1 MKFQN
6 REELLQIRIP
16 RLASLN
22 FYIRYMWKWKPRVK
36 TQYSFLNIEWFCFD
50 LGMNAFWE

>member
-16 RLASLN
+16 RFALFN
-22 FYIRYMWKWKPRVK
+22 FYIRWMWRWKPRIRL
-36 TQYSFLNIEWFCFD
+36 QYSFLNIEWFCFD
-50 LGMNAFWE
+50 LGLDAFWQ